1 MTGSFVHNRY
11 NGKLNG
17 MTVNMPMCMHMCMCM
32 CDIYT
37 YAVHRT
43 RAVIPT

>member
-17 MTVNMPMCMHMCMCM
+17 MTVNMPMCMCM